1 MSDPFETSI
10 LCGLSGSLVSDRSQ
24 GPSFRPFG
32 NSVDTDPEIDVP
44 VPWGS
49 HRIDPSNIPPP
60 PGQISDPP
68 TPSN

>member
-10 LCGLSGSLVSDRSQ
+10 LCGLSSSSVRDRSR
-24 GPSFRPFG
+24 GPGFQPFG
-32 NSVDTDPEIDVP
+32 NPVDDSEIEAP

-49 HRIDPSNIPPP
+49 HRIDPSHIPPP
-60 PGQISDPP
+60 PGHISDPP